1 MREIL
6 SASSNSKNDLHG
18 VADVWIF
25 STEII
30 YEGVRIMKYEM
41 KQVLPLITGDVICH
55 FEKMEKRYG
64 NGRQV
69 LQEFSDADVTIESIQ
84 AQEDSIVL
92 YLTNDFVIPNDL
104 KADWVKEHI
113 EQYGEEPGF
122 F

>member
-1 MREIL
+1 
-6 SASSNSKNDLHG
+6 
-18 VADVWIF
+18 
-25 STEII
+25 
-30 YEGVRIMKYEM
+30 MKYEM

-55 FEKMEKRYG
+55 FKKMEKRYG

-84 AQEDSIVL
+84 AREDSIVL